1 MIRPIVPSRR
11 TLAVLVA
18 LLLALTA
25 GCSGIAADDTPTP
38 VVTGTETVNGE
49 PATATG
55 TDTETADT
63 ETPERLAPGVT
74 ESGVADA
81 YALAQ
86 SHRDVLA
93 ATTYTTVGTTV
104 ISHDGTEL
112 RRVTAVTAV
121 GAGERSLFQLNSSVG
136 ADDVRRPA
144 NVTVFRN
151 DSARRQRVV
160 HPNGSVE
167 IRRGVNVT
175 PSPEAGHS
183 FDRIYTLLTA
193 TDVEL
198 SGTVER
204 DGETLYRLSAA
215 GEPSAESFRN
225 VSAYRMTM
233 LVGTDGLIH
242 EYTVAYDTTRFDRD
256 VRVRTRYRVTAIGN
270 TSVDTPG
277 WVETA

>member
-1 MIRPIVPSRR
+1 MIRPTAPSRR

-25 GCSGIAADDTPTP
+25 GCSGIAADDTPTAVP
-38 VVTGTETVNGE
+38 DTETVNGE

-55 TDTETADT
+55 TVTETTAT

-74 ESGVADA
+74 ESGVVDS
-81 YALAQ
+81 YELAQ
-86 SHRDVLA
+86 SHRNVLA
-93 ATTYTTVGTTV
+93 ATTYTTTGTTL
-104 ISHDGTEL
+104 ITHDGTEL

-121 GAGERSLFQLNSSVG
+121 GAGERSLFRQNSSVG
-136 ADDVRRPA
+136 AEDVRRPA

-160 HPNGSVE
+160 HPNGSVKV
-167 IRRGVNVT
+167 RRGVNVT
-175 PSPEAGHS
+175 PYPEAGHS

-198 SGTVER
+198 NGTVER
-204 DGETLYRLSAA
+204 DGETLYRLAAA

-233 LVGTDGLIH
+233 LVDADGLIH

-256 VRVRTRYRVTAIGN
+256 VRVRTRYRVTAVGN
-270 TSVDTPG
+270 TSVDTPA
-277 WVETA
+277 WVGEG